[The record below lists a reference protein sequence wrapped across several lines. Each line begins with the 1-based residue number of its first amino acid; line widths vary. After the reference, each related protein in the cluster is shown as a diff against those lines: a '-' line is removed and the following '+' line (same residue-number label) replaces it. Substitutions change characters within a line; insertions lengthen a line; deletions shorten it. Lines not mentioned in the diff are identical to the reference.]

1 MRASGSG
8 TQYIKTLSRSDAF
21 HSVLMTEFEL
31 KQTEFRCPTAAG
43 QLPFI
48 SLVRWKSLSLWHLVV
63 VEVASRYV
71 RGDLSRNELG
81 LRNLTS
87 DSQ

>member
-8 TQYIKTLSRSDAF
+8 TQYTKTLSQSDAF
-21 HSVLMTEFEL
+21 RFGLMTEFEL
-31 KQTEFRCPTAAG
+31 KHAEFRCPPSPG

-48 SLVRWKSLSLWHLVV
+48 LLVRWKSLCLWHLVV

>member
-8 TQYIKTLSRSDAF
+8 TQYTKSLGPFEPF
-21 HSVLMTEFEL
+21 HSGLMTEFEL
-31 KQTEFRCPTAAG
+31 KHAEFRCPTSPG

-48 SLVRWKSLSLWHLVV
+48 LLVRWKSLTLWHLVV

-71 RGDLSRNELG
+71 REDLSRNELG

>member
-8 TQYIKTLSRSDAF
+8 TQYTKSLGPFEAF
-21 HSVLMTEFEL
+21 HSGLMTEFEL
-31 KQTEFRCPTAAG
+31 KHTEFRCPTSPG

-48 SLVRWKSLSLWHLVV
+48 LLVRWKSLCLWHLVV

-71 RGDLSRNELG
+71 REDLSRNELG

>member
-1 MRASGSG
+1 MHASGSG
-8 TQYIKTLSRSDAF
+8 TQYTKTLRHSDAF
-21 HSVLMTEFEL
+21 HSGLMTEFEL
-31 KQTEFRCPTAAG
+31 KHAEFRCPAAAG
-43 QLPFI
+43 ELPFI
-48 SLVRWKSLSLWHLVV
+48 SLVRWKSLTLWHLVV